1 MNLATGFF
9 LFAALIAAALGL
21 WFILAVRAL
30 RTEAYAVFDQKRK
43 DGLLPKGVDAAR
55 FEAAWLRAHSPRHL
69 AYMAIAAMAVGVFF
83 PLASWIVNAIWRWFW
98 INTPMIEAI
107 EPGSII
113 QVFFGAVIVS
123 FATIGLVALPLMRR
137 YHSSRPGK
145 FETELAR
152 ETSGANA

>member
-9 LFAALIAAALGL
+9 LFAALLAAALGL
-21 WFILAVRAL
+21 WFVLSVRAL
-30 RTEAYAVFDQKRK
+30 RTEAHEVFEQKRS
-43 DGLLPKGVDAAR
+43 DGLLPAGMDAAR

-69 AYMAIAAMAVGVFF
+69 AYAAIAAIAVGIVF
-83 PLASWIVNAIWRWFW
+83 PLASWVVNAIWRWFW

-123 FATIGLVALPLMRR
+123 FTTIGLVAVPLMRR
-137 YHSSRPGK
+137 YHASRPGR

-152 ETSGANA
+152 EMTGAEP